1 MKAVSLFAIVNLL
14 TKIRTKN
21 SFRKAILVVFYGE
34 GKIGGKLSFSRVV
47 RRYVSVA
54 FLAGLDSIVGGTR
67 SGLENKFNFSVFVSG
82 FVVNLLL
89 AAGLTWVGDALGV
102 EIYQAAIVT
111 FGMRIFVNLGYIRR
125 DLLKQKSEPSVIESV
140 ISPIK

>member
-1 MKAVSLFAIVNLL
+1 M
-14 TKIRTKN
+14 
-21 SFRKAILVVFYGE
+21 ILVIVGLLV
-34 GKIGGKLSFSRVV
+34 GLLIGWVLPFQIPVSAAK
-47 RRYVSVA
+47 YVSVA

-82 FVVNLLL
+82 FIVNLLL

>member
-47 RRYVSVA
+47 RRSVQTYDPSYCGVIGRPAYRLGVA
-54 FLAGLDSIVGGTR
+54 FSN
-67 SGLENKFNFSVFVSG
+67 SG
-82 FVVNLLL
+82 
-89 AAGLTWVGDALGV
+89 
-102 EIYQAAIVT
+102 
-111 FGMRIFVNLGYIRR
+111 
-125 DLLKQKSEPSVIESV
+125 
-140 ISPIK
+140 